1 MTYLQVYRG
10 PRVSDA
16 SERLGAGHP
25 SMTEYRTYKLTQMTV
40 KGK

>member
-1 MTYLQVYRG
+1 M
-10 PRVSDA
+10 RVSDA

-25 SMTEYRTYKLTQMTV
+25 SAIEYRTYKLTQMTV